1 MPRGRCASDSR
12 GHVTTEGSAY
22 LQLAVQVAQLG
33 HAAHDDAG
41 HAVGDANVSSQR
53 QVLGVLLRRDK
64 STKATEFNGFN
75 HRALAALPV

>member
-53 QVLGVLLRRDK
+53 QVLGVLLRGDVIQWFQSSRTHD
-64 STKATEFNGFN
+64 GGG
-75 HRALAALPV
+75 AALPV